1 MDYPPDHLA
10 DLAVHML
17 SEINSHQWAA
27 SLALDSAQRGT
38 RGVTGADGCCRI
50 YDHKQDFGQPGSRDS
65 ALYFGRDAQGYL
77 LVNARA
83 KCELWPSKNGRTLPV
98 RLTRWLV
105 HAPPGSVVRHTCDQ
119 PDCIRISHLR
129 VGSTSENN
137 RDAWRRGR
145 RSPVAAK
152 RPHKEVVSSPFE
164 PPLCLSRVCG
174 VPRPHLPPMRPHS
187 RLGMGWRRPPASW
200 RASSGEWRRSRP
212 QNARKVRCHACPSHI

>member
-164 PPLCLSRVCG
+164 PGKDTMTDDRSESIFQKRGRCLLKCG
-174 VPRPHLPPMRPHS
+174 DGKVECRLGVFFS
-187 RLGMGWRRPPASW
+187 RLFGRPAYQQERRC
-200 RASSGEWRRSRP
+200 GERRS
-212 QNARKVRCHACPSHI
+212 